1 MAEGWREGRR
11 TVTYGGSPVN
21 FDMFLEA
28 ETEAEP
34 HLAEGA
40 HHRLLLVGSLVHV
53 CPAPPRQHFCRER
66 ERGPPSVADP
76 GSGAFFTP
84 GSGIRDG

>member
-1 MAEGWREGRR
+1 MKTSSKAEVAEGWREGGGQSRK
-11 TVTYGGSPVN
+11 VGGSPVN

-28 ETEAEP
+28 EPEAEP

-40 HHRLLLVGSLVHV
+40 HHRLLLMGSLVHV

-66 ERGPPSVADP
+66 ESGPR
-76 GSGAFFTP
+76 
-84 GSGIRDG
+84 GSGIRCLF

>member
-1 MAEGWREGRR
+1 MAEGGREGCGQSRK
-11 TVTYGGSPVN
+11 VGSSPVN

-28 ETEAEP
+28 EPQAEP

-40 HHRLLLVGSLVHV
+40 HHRLLLMGSLVHV
-53 CPAPPRQHFCRER
+53 WCGVNIFGER
-66 ERGPPSVADP
+66 ESAAHPVLRIRDP
-76 GSGAFFTP
+76 VPFLTP